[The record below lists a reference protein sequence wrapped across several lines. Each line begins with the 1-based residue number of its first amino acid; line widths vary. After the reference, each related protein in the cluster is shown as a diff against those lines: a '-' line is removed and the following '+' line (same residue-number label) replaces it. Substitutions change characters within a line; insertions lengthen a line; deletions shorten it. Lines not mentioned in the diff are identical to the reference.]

1 LKWFFRRWYW
11 WNRESGKEIPC
22 CFNDTSTPS
31 PLSDRNNTIDYRCIF
46 FNFQNFLLLQSRRKG
61 YDMTRETARTR
72 ILNAKQPVHKK
83 NNWLFL
89 GAANTRKSIATSK
102 DFVLQSDRLSW
113 VYRYIYL
120 LEKQYIWQ
128 GATTRHEKQ
137 HAHGFCTTKQPLHKK
152 TTIYFLLLQTLERV
166 SGWIQHTSTEQQKSW
181 HNYAHFK
188 PRRTHR
194 Y

>member
-1 LKWFFRRWYW
+1 MTRALLPISLRQKQHHRLSLYFFY
-11 WNRESGKEIPC
+11 
-22 CFNDTSTPS
+22 F
-31 PLSDRNNTIDYRCIF
+31 LIF
-46 FNFQNFLLLQSRRKG
+46 LLLLQSRRKG
-61 YDMTRETARTR
+61 YEKTRETARTR
-72 ILNAKQPVHKK
+72 ILNAKQLVHKK
-83 NNWLFL
+83 YNWLFL
-89 GAANTRKSIATSK
+89 GAANTRKSIPTSK

-128 GATTRHEKQ
+128 GATTRHGKQ